1 MEENTETVKEP
12 QYLMQNLCNQ
22 IKQLTKKNLN
32 KIQSEISESTKF
44 STEVIRKYEGE
55 TSKNKPEMFLVGCVE
70 VAEKNILSSDIINKF
85 IAEYIQSF
93 KKHKKYTIDLKAVFK
108 NNTELRYE
116 RKEDEENKH
125 IICPQ
130 VLKDKL
136 DTFLQRSPKRF
147 LYLAGTCKSGITISV
162 IKYFEEKNN
171 GESPRIFNFYEHS
184 IKEIKN
190 SMALKA
196 ALIQGQCVIIHVGL
210 QTFPF
215 SQMEFVGKGKVILL
229 AHTPCENLYLEDM
242 EYVVF
247 NDLINQTKCIEEL
260 FRKYVPGILKESS
273 LSEREIKEIFI
284 PKMKEKTGGLP
295 LAVYKLGT
303 AIFEKDLLKYEE
315 NLEKYFSSPLYLNP
329 DLQPVYEDLWKSL
342 VDVMWKEID
351 SEAQSLIICA
361 SYFSGDISIDMLK
374 FLLRD
379 EMSEEAWKKSLS
391 QAYRYMLIMESG
403 RNRKEGED
411 GNFRG
416 VRIFS
421 VIKEL
426 IQFKCWKES
435 EYSKYMKRSVEFYI
449 RRIKNLDINA
459 VYSGE
464 KTFLDRGGELVI
476 VREVLKY
483 CSKNNLHEQY
493 FQIAGTNMADFF
505 YMRTKKTEIA
515 DQINAERCEIARK
528 VKNHIQ
534 VLETYGMYMR
544 RAVKWNK
551 KDKALRALKLADDYY
566 KGHSG
571 DINIYACTRFL
582 NGKAMTLFKVQ
593 RDMNASRIIWKDML
607 EKCELTDREQSW
619 CVRWSLKCDFCTK
632 NKPLDEIV
640 EEAQENFKDA
650 RAKGFY
656 RAAVDYLLYIAKCC
670 FLMYL
675 QDPMDNGYV
684 DQMERFLNDAAV
696 FLEKYSF
703 LDNQYRAEYLYFYC
717 CVLTIR
723 GKETTDDI
731 LQQTLKT
738 ATDVNEIHKYKI
750 LKQLLNKLSEMKK
763 NGDFEYENGDFYD
776 KIVCF
781 C

>member
-1 MEENTETVKEP
+1 
-12 QYLMQNLCNQ
+12 
-22 IKQLTKKNLN
+22 
-32 KIQSEISESTKF
+32 
-44 STEVIRKYEGE
+44 
-55 TSKNKPEMFLVGCVE
+55 
-70 VAEKNILSSDIINKF
+70 
-85 IAEYIQSF
+85 
-93 KKHKKYTIDLKAVFK
+93 
-108 NNTELRYE
+108 
-116 RKEDEENKH
+116 
-125 IICPQ
+125 
-130 VLKDKL
+130 
-136 DTFLQRSPKRF
+136 
-147 LYLAGTCKSGITISV
+147 
-162 IKYFEEKNN
+162 
-171 GESPRIFNFYEHS
+171 
-184 IKEIKN
+184 
-190 SMALKA
+190 
-196 ALIQGQCVIIHVGL
+196 
-210 QTFPF
+210 
-215 SQMEFVGKGKVILL
+215 
-229 AHTPCENLYLEDM
+229 
-242 EYVVF
+242 
-247 NDLINQTKCIEEL
+247 
-260 FRKYVPGILKESS
+260 
-273 LSEREIKEIFI
+273 
-284 PKMKEKTGGLP
+284 
-295 LAVYKLGT
+295 
-303 AIFEKDLLKYEE
+303 
-315 NLEKYFSSPLYLNP
+315 
-329 DLQPVYEDLWKSL
+329 
-342 VDVMWKEID
+342 
-351 SEAQSLIICA
+351 
-361 SYFSGDISIDMLK
+361 
-374 FLLRD
+374 
-379 EMSEEAWKKSLS
+379 
-391 QAYRYMLIMESG
+391 
-403 RNRKEGED
+403 
-411 GNFRG
+411 
-416 VRIFS
+416 
-421 VIKEL
+421 
-426 IQFKCWKES
+426 
-435 EYSKYMKRSVEFYI
+435 MKRSVEFYI

-582 NGKAMTLFKVQ
+582 NG
-593 RDMNASRIIWKDML
+593 
-607 EKCELTDREQSW
+607 
-619 CVRWSLKCDFCTK
+619 

>member
-55 TSKNKPEMFLVGCVE
+55 TSKNKPEMFLIGCVE

-483 CSKNNLHEQY
+483 CSKNNLHGLVGFVEVK
-493 FQIAGTNMADFF
+493 APG
-505 YMRTKKTEIA
+505 KKPRPLQT
-515 DQINAERCEIARK
+515 AR
-528 VKNHIQ
+528 H
-534 VLETYGMYMR
+534 
-544 RAVKWNK
+544 
-551 KDKALRALKLADDYY
+551 KLLMNL
-566 KGHSG
+566 G
-571 DINIYACTRFL
+571 
-582 NGKAMTLFKVQ
+582 FKVFVLD
-593 RDMNASRIIWKDML
+593 DMEQIGGII
-607 EKCELTDREQSW
+607 
-619 CVRWSLKCDFCTK
+619 
-632 NKPLDEIV
+632 DEI
-640 EEAQENFKDA
+640 
-650 RAKGFY
+650 RA
-656 RAAVDYLLYIAKCC
+656 
-670 FLMYL
+670 
-675 QDPMDNGYV
+675 
-684 DQMERFLNDAAV
+684 
-696 FLEKYSF
+696 
-703 LDNQYRAEYLYFYC
+703 
-717 CVLTIR
+717 T
-723 GKETTDDI
+723 
-731 LQQTLKT
+731 
-738 ATDVNEIHKYKI
+738 
-750 LKQLLNKLSEMKK
+750 
-763 NGDFEYENGDFYD
+763 
-776 KIVCF
+776 
-781 C
+781 

>member
-55 TSKNKPEMFLVGCVE
+55 TSKNKPEMFLIGCVE

-190 SMALKA
+190 SMELKA

-295 LAVYKLGT
+295 LAVYKLT
-303 AIFEKDLLKYEE
+303 YCATSNK
-315 NLEKYFSSPLYLNP
+315 LY
-329 DLQPVYEDLWKSL
+329 
-342 VDVMWKEID
+342 
-351 SEAQSLIICA
+351 
-361 SYFSGDISIDMLK
+361 
-374 FLLRD
+374 
-379 EMSEEAWKKSLS
+379 
-391 QAYRYMLIMESG
+391 
-403 RNRKEGED
+403 
-411 GNFRG
+411 
-416 VRIFS
+416 
-421 VIKEL
+421 
-426 IQFKCWKES
+426 
-435 EYSKYMKRSVEFYI
+435 
-449 RRIKNLDINA
+449 KNL
-459 VYSGE
+459 
-464 KTFLDRGGELVI
+464 
-476 VREVLKY
+476 
-483 CSKNNLHEQY
+483 
-493 FQIAGTNMADFF
+493 
-505 YMRTKKTEIA
+505 
-515 DQINAERCEIARK
+515 
-528 VKNHIQ
+528 
-534 VLETYGMYMR
+534 
-544 RAVKWNK
+544 
-551 KDKALRALKLADDYY
+551 
-566 KGHSG
+566 
-571 DINIYACTRFL
+571 
-582 NGKAMTLFKVQ
+582 
-593 RDMNASRIIWKDML
+593 
-607 EKCELTDREQSW
+607 
-619 CVRWSLKCDFCTK
+619 
-632 NKPLDEIV
+632 
-640 EEAQENFKDA
+640 
-650 RAKGFY
+650 
-656 RAAVDYLLYIAKCC
+656 
-670 FLMYL
+670 
-675 QDPMDNGYV
+675 
-684 DQMERFLNDAAV
+684 
-696 FLEKYSF
+696 
-703 LDNQYRAEYLYFYC
+703 
-717 CVLTIR
+717 
-723 GKETTDDI
+723 
-731 LQQTLKT
+731 
-738 ATDVNEIHKYKI
+738 
-750 LKQLLNKLSEMKK
+750 
-763 NGDFEYENGDFYD
+763 
-776 KIVCF
+776 
-781 C
+781 